1 MNTLTRLVEMI
12 LRGQNDKFKSVLQE
26 ELRERAA
33 VLMEKVYQTEAK
45 RALEMCETK
54 EPKYP
59 EENTISTKQ
68 SDKPTFIP
76 ESSYR
81 LKDGNVGI
89 LTTEE
94 KQLVIK
100 LHESLNIDN
109 QERMVKL
116 LSESVESFNKVL
128 KLAKMHNKK

>member
-33 VLMEKVYQTEAK
+33 VLIEKVYRTEAK
-45 RALEMCETK
+45 KTLDICEIIELGSVEQNNTTK
-54 EPKYP
+54 LP
-59 EENTISTKQ
+59 
-68 SDKPTFIP
+68 DKPAFIP

-81 LKDGNVGI
+81 LKDGNVGVFT
-89 LTTEE
+89 LEE
-94 KQLVIK
+94 KQLVSK

-116 LSESVESFNKVL
+116 LSESIESFNKVL